1 MDCKWGDRCNW
12 RPVEVRTGY
21 RRVSSH
27 TILPRARDT
36 GQRCNP
42 RIDGKRAASFSGRYE
57 LTEWEKTLQHGDLS
71 LRTILRL
78 GRSEHVLALVLASLA
93 NSLLLF
99 NRASLASRAGSNV
112 GVDVLASALV
122 QEGLLAILVLGIV
135 VSSLSKFGWRWQ
147 YVLACFLFTGYGGLQ
162 MAGTFVSMLELVPAL
177 QSKGIGPQDYL
188 GSSYMIALGSAVCYL
203 LSILLLR
210 RAYGRLLRVKTA
222 AQAIPAEFL

>member
-1 MDCKWGDRCNW
+1 
-12 RPVEVRTGY
+12 
-21 RRVSSH
+21 
-27 TILPRARDT
+27 
-36 GQRCNP
+36 
-42 RIDGKRAASFSGRYE
+42 